1 MSIPIFAS
9 QLGKVEEQNPEK
21 AVKTLANHLRK
32 IQEELEYR
40 LMNLDSDNIKEINV
54 SDTNVLVSGQPL
66 QNVLQDQEGNYSV
79 LQHTVEG
86 LSSAVADQ
94 FGQIST
100 LVQTADGLRTQV
112 SNMEGNVSTLTQT
125 ANGLQT
131 QVTSLAGNVSTLQ
144 QTANGI
150 RTSVSDLDGRL
161 STLTQTATGLQT
173 KVSTLE
179 GNYSTLTQTANG
191 LSSKVSSLEGDMS
204 SLEQTSN
211 SVLSVVYDM
220 QDDVGHM
227 LKLDSRGVYIVD
239 NAGNRVSIHGGQV
252 EAGTVVAG
260 DLMGGFVG
268 LMDDEGET
276 QGYITITDADTAD
289 YAVEIQSYGAMRIL
303 ADGNYAALW
312 LEAGDAAHLAIRTV
326 GNNGYHVVTNRS
338 IVPSSDGS
346 CYVGTSYRH
355 WAGAYFTAC
364 YVDGEAVT
372 SDRNRKHDIVY
383 GLDRFDQVFDGLQ
396 PVTYKLNNGT
406 SNRDHIGLVAQDV
419 EALVTECGFTGQ
431 DIGVVVREI
440 AEDGTESYYLRYT
453 EFIGLLID
461 QVQKLKARVAGL
473 EGKKK

>member
-66 QNVLQDQEGNYSV
+66 QNVLQDQDGNYSV

-131 QVTSLAGNVSTLQ
+131 QVTSLTGNVSTLQ

-150 RTSVSDLDGRL
+150 QTNVSDLDGRL
-161 STLTQTATGLQT
+161 STLTQTASGLQT

-239 NAGNRVSIHGGQV
+239 NQGNQVSIHGGQL
-252 EAGTVVAG
+252 EAGTVYADYLIG
-260 DLMGGFVG
+260 QTVG
-268 LMDDEGET
+268 LLTSGEREA
-276 QGYITITDADTAD
+276 GGIDITGASTST
-289 YAVEIQSYGAMRIL
+289 YAVELYSNGAL
-303 ADGNYAALW
+303 
-312 LEAGDAAHLAIRTV
+312 
-326 GNNGYHVVTNRS
+326 
-338 IVPSSDGS
+338 
-346 CYVGTSYRH
+346 
-355 WAGAYFTAC
+355 
-364 YVDGEAVT
+364 
-372 SDRNRKHDIVY
+372 
-383 GLDRFDQVFDGLQ
+383 
-396 PVTYKLNNGT
+396 
-406 SNRDHIGLVAQDV
+406 
-419 EALVTECGFTGQ
+419 
-431 DIGVVVREI
+431 
-440 AEDGTESYYLRYT
+440 
-453 EFIGLLID
+453 
-461 QVQKLKARVAGL
+461 
-473 EGKKK
+473 